1 MDIRNELIVTAPI
14 FLLTATQKCSLCGN
28 DNLVAS
34 LATLNLL
41 DPNDEDSVQQIDD
54 EGFML
59 SYIKALPDELL
70 VIFLKRHP
78 NYRFEYSST
87 AEADYYMSVCEC
99 GGHYGDHY
107 VHKKI
112 SDMAFL
118 HPDTLKVEKLP
129 VEGSW
134 VIPCNFTSSNC
145 IGNMLK
151 IHP

>member
-1 MDIRNELIVTAPI
+1 MDITNELIVTAPI

-41 DPNDEDSVQQIDD
+41 DPNDEDSGQQIDG

-70 VIFLKRHP
+70 LLFLERHP
-78 NYRFEYSST
+78 NYRYEYSLT
-87 AEADYYMSVCEC
+87 AEEDYYMSVCEC
-99 GGHYGDHY
+99 GGHYGDYY

-112 SDMAFL
+112 SGMAFL
-118 HPDTLKVEKLP
+118 HPDAPQGRK
-129 VEGSW
+129 
-134 VIPCNFTSSNC
+134 TSS
-145 IGNMLK
+145 
-151 IHP
+151 